1 MAITAPNTSTTV
13 TAPRTDQGYGAPLAT
28 VTTLFFMWGFLTC
41 LNDILVPHLKS
52 IFDLNYAQAM
62 LIQFAFFG
70 AYFVFSIPS
79 AKLIDW
85 IGYQR
90 SMVAGLLTMGVG
102 AFLFVPAASAPS
114 YPLFLGALIVLAA
127 GITCLQVAA
136 NPYVTVLG
144 RPERASSR
152 LNLTQAFNSLGTF
165 LAPFFGGLLILSA
178 TAKSIGDIRAL
189 APDALQAYRLHE
201 AATVKTP
208 YVGLG
213 IALVV
218 LAVAIGSFRLPK
230 IEHAQHKVGEKVNDS
245 IWNHWNLIFGA
256 IAIFVYVGGEV
267 SIGSFLV
274 NYFSQPEIGGLTEKV
289 AAGFVALYW
298 GGAMVG
304 RFFGSALLSGAKAVY
319 MGLASVGGVLLFLIS
334 SWVAH
339 TWADKLAAPVGHL
352 DFVALLWALVS
363 VLVAARPL
371 FALVAVVAA
380 VLGIGMALRGGRLV
394 VPTRLLLGIC
404 AVCAASLVAISMLA
418 TGHVAMWSIILV
430 GFFNSIMFPSI
441 FTLGVAELG
450 PLTGDGS
457 GVMIMAI
464 VGGAIVP
471 VMQGAIADRIGIH
484 HAFFLPVLCY
494 LYILFFAIS
503 GSRPNSE
510 RYAKG

>member
-1 MAITAPNTSTTV
+1 MPNLSVSNATNAGES
-13 TAPRTDQGYGAPLAT
+13 ARQGTGSYAGPLAI

-52 IFDLNYAQAM
+52 IFDLNYAKVM
-62 LIQFAFFG
+62 LVQFAFFG
-70 AYFVFSIPS
+70 AYAVFSLPS

-85 IGYQR
+85 IGYKR
-90 SMVAGLLTMGVG
+90 SMVAGLLTMGLG
-102 AFLFVPAASAPS
+102 AFLFVPAASVPS
-114 YPLFLGALIVLAA
+114 FWLFLGALIVLAA

-144 RPERASSR
+144 KPETASSR

-178 TAKSIGDIRAL
+178 APKAVQEIRAL
-189 APDALQAYRLHE
+189 APEALQAYRLHE

-213 IALVV
+213 IALVA
-218 LAVAIGSFRLPK
+218 LAVAIGLSKLPT

-245 IWNHWNLIFGA
+245 IWNHPNLIFGS
-256 IAIFVYVGGEV
+256 IAIFVYVGAEV

-274 NYFSQPEIGGLTEKV
+274 NYFTEPSIGGLTEKV
-289 AAGFVALYW
+289 AASFVAFYW

-304 RFFGSALLSGAKAVY
+304 RFIGSGLLQKVRTG
-319 MGLASVGGVLLFLIS
+319 
-334 SWVAH
+334 
-339 TWADKLAAPVGHL
+339 T
-352 DFVALLWALVS
+352 
-363 VLVAARPL
+363 
-371 FALVAVVAA
+371 
-380 VLGIGMALRGGRLV
+380 
-394 VPTRLLLGIC
+394 LLGIC
-404 AVCAASLVAISMLA
+404 AICAAALVAVSML
-418 TGHVAMWSIILV
+418 TNGHVAMYSIILV

-471 VMQGAIADRIGIH
+471 LLQGWIADRIGIH
-484 HAFFLPVLCY
+484 HAFFLPVICY
-494 LYILFFAIS
+494 IYILFFALN
-503 GSRPNSE
+503 GSKPNSQ
-510 RYAKG
+510 RHATA

>member
-1 MAITAPNTSTTV
+1 MVNVGASGQAVQAGDS
-13 TAPRTDQGYGAPLAT
+13 AQAGKSYGGALAV

-52 IFDLNYAQAM
+52 IFELSYAQVM
-62 LIQFAFFG
+62 LVQFAFFG
-70 AYFVFSIPS
+70 SYFIFSIPS

-102 AFLFVPAASAPS
+102 AFLFVPAASVPS
-114 YPLFLGALIVLAA
+114 FGLFLGALIVLAA

-144 RPERASSR
+144 RPETASSR

-165 LAPFFGGLLILSA
+165 LAPFFGGMLILS
-178 TAKSIGDIRAL
+178 TAAMTSDQIHAL
-189 APDALQAYRLHE
+189 APDALQTYRVTQ
-201 AATVKTP
+201 AASVKMP

-213 IALVV
+213 VALVV
-218 LAVAIGSFRLPK
+218 LAIAIGSFKLPK

-245 IWNHWNLIFGA
+245 IWRHANLIFGA
-256 IAIFVYVGGEV
+256 IAIFVYVGAEV

-274 NYFSQPEIGGLTEKV
+274 NYFSQPEIGGLTERT
-289 AAGFVALYW
+289 AASFVAFYW

-304 RFFGSALLSGAKAVY
+304 RFIGSGLLQK
-319 MGLASVGGVLLFLIS
+319 MK
-334 SWVAH
+334 
-339 TWADKLAAPVGHL
+339 T
-352 DFVALLWALVS
+352 
-363 VLVAARPL
+363 
-371 FALVAVVAA
+371 
-380 VLGIGMALRGGRLV
+380 GRL
-394 VPTRLLLGIC
+394 LGVCAIC
-404 AVCAASLVAISMLA
+404 AAALVAISMLT
-418 TGHVAMWSIILV
+418 TGHVAMWSIIFV

-471 VMQGAIADRIGIH
+471 LAQGAIADSIGIH
-484 HAFFLPVLCY
+484 HAFFLPVICY
-494 LYILFFAIS
+494 LYILFFALS
-503 GSRPNSE
+503 GSKPNSE
-510 RYAKG
+510 RMAKA